1 MTNGAQ
7 KQPPSVPIQSVVIQ
21 QSQQDQTATPNV
33 ILVQAPSKNPIAIIS
48 FVCGVLSFLFVG
60 YTIELDEYDACLYI
74 WFIGLLAV
82 IFGHIGAA
90 EASKTGI
97 GKGFAV
103 TGLIL
108 GYMTLLAYVAGVF
121 VVLSI
126 LQSLGN

>member
-1 MTNGAQ
+1 MTNEVQ
-7 KQPPSVPIQSVVIQ
+7 KPPPSVPIQSVVIQ
-21 QSQQDQTATPNV
+21 QPQQDQTATPDMV
-33 ILVQAPSKNPIAIIS
+33 HVQGASKNPMA
-48 FVCGVLSFLFVG
+48 VLSFICGVVSFLFIY
-60 YTIELDEYDACLYI
+60 YTIEIDEYDACLYI

-82 IFGHIGAA
+82 IFGHTGAA

-97 GKGFAV
+97 GKFLAV

-108 GYMTLLAYVAGVF
+108 GYMTFLAYVAGFF

>member
-1 MTNGAQ
+1 MTNEVQ
-7 KQPPSVPIQSVVIQ
+7 KPPPSVPIQSVVIQ
-21 QSQQDQTATPNV
+21 QPQQDQTATPDMV
-33 ILVQAPSKNPIAIIS
+33 HVQGASKNPMAVLS
-48 FVCGVLSFLFVG
+48 FVCGVLSFLFIY
-60 YTIELDEYDACLYI
+60 YTIEIDEYDACLYI

-82 IFGHIGAA
+82 IFGHTGAA

-97 GKGFAV
+97 SKFFAV

-108 GYMTLLAYVAGVF
+108 GYMTFLAYVAGFF

>member
-7 KQPPSVPIQSVVIQ
+7 KPPPSVPIQSVVIQ
-21 QSQQDQTATPNV
+21 QSQQDQTATPDMV
-33 ILVQAPSKNPIAIIS
+33 HVQGASKNLMAVLS
-48 FVCGVLSFLFVG
+48 FVCGVLSFLFIY
-60 YTIELDEYDACLYI
+60 YTIEIDEYDACLYI

-82 IFGHIGAA
+82 IFGHTGAA

-97 GKGFAV
+97 GKFFAV

-108 GYMTLLAYVAGVF
+108 GYMTFLAYVAGFF

>member
-1 MTNGAQ
+1 MTNEVQ
-7 KQPPSVPIQSVVIQ
+7 KPPRSVPIQSVVIQ
-21 QSQQDQTATPNV
+21 QSQQDQTATPDMV
-33 ILVQAPSKNPIAIIS
+33 HVQGASKNPMAVLS
-48 FVCGVLSFLFVG
+48 FVCGVLSFLFIY
-60 YTIELDEYDACLYI
+60 YTIEIDEYDACLYI

-82 IFGHIGAA
+82 IFGHAGAA

-97 GKGFAV
+97 DKFFAV

-108 GYMTLLAYVAGVF
+108 GYMTFLAYVAGFF